1 MPIYNSWLKVLTDF
15 IHLVQNSYHPEV
27 ITITGGVMK
36 AKDIFFEDL
45 KRLNPESNLV
55 ECQFKEDAGLI
66 GGAVYAF
73 DMLKND

>member
-1 MPIYNSWLKVLTDF
+1 
-15 IHLVQNSYHPEV
+15 
-27 ITITGGVMK
+27 MK